1 MYFKNIL
8 VPYDG
13 SDFSKRAFKVALDLA
28 QKYNSKLAVVICL
41 PKHYSSSWYVDN
53 RISDLNFKKQY
64 KAAKTEASKLDSDAK
79 KFNIS
84 FNSSILDTTNI
95 SKTLVDYAKL
105 HKTDLIV
112 IGSHGKSA
120 WDKLILGSVANGVLQ
135 RSECHVL
142 LIK

>member
-13 SDFSKRAFKVALDLA
+13 SDFSKKAFKIALDLA
-28 QKYNSKLAVVICL
+28 QKYESKISIVICI

-64 KAAKTEASKLDSDAK
+64 KAAKTESSKLESEAK
-79 KFNIS
+79 KLDIS
-84 FNSSILDTTNI
+84 LSSTILDTTNI
-95 SKTLVDYAKL
+95 SKTLVDYAKS
-105 HKTDLIV
+105 HKTDLII
-112 IGSHGKSA
+112 IGSHGKSG
-120 WDKLILGSVANGVLQ
+120 WDKLVLGSVANGVLQ
-135 RSECHVL
+135 RSECNVL